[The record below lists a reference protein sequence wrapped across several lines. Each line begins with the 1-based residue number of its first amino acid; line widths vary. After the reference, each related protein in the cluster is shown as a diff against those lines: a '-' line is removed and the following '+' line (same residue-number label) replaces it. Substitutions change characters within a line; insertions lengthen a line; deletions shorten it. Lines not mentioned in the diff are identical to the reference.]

1 MRALVLT
8 YHSHNIAGTE
18 YATNDHVA
26 LAADL
31 RLLTQAGARIVPLGR
46 IVRALQARLEG
57 EGLLVGLTFD
67 DGPVFDFADFDH
79 PRFGR
84 QRSFFNVLRDF
95 DSELGPRAQPE
106 LHATSFVI
114 ASPEARAAMERAEDC
129 GYPDLGGWLADG
141 WWSAAIDSGLMGI
154 GNHSWDHVHH
164 AVPRIAIANPARDD
178 FSLVDNEEDADR
190 EIPAATRFIRA
201 KTGGRCE
208 YFAFPFGHA
217 PRYLVEKYL
226 PERRDRHGMSAA
238 FGVEGRAVHPDDSPW
253 NIPRLVCGHHWK
265 SPEALRGLV
274 AGG

>member
-8 YHSHNIAGTE
+8 YHSHNIAGTD

-26 LAADL
+26 LATDL
-31 RLLTQAGARIVPLGR
+31 RLLTQVGARIVPLGR
-46 IVRALQARLEG
+46 IVRALHARLEG
-57 EGLLVGLTFD
+57 DGLRVGLTFD

-79 PRFGR
+79 RRFGR
-84 QRSFFNVLRDF
+84 QRSFFNILRDF
-95 DSELGPRAQPE
+95 DIELGPRVQPE

-129 GYPDLGGWLADG
+129 GYTDQRGWLADG

-164 AVPRIAIANPARDD
+164 AVPQIAVAKGARDD
-178 FSLVDNEEDADR
+178 FSVVDNAEDADR

-217 PRYLVEKYL
+217 PRYLVEEYL
-226 PERRDRHGMSAA
+226 PQRGDRHGMSAA
-238 FGVEGRAVHPDDSPW
+238 FGVDGRAVHPDDSPW
-253 NIPRLVCGHHWK
+253 NIRRL
-265 SPEALRGLV
+265 
-274 AGG
+274 